1 MNSYEIESKLR
12 DKADKWE
19 LHNLQ
24 NENRE
29 LKSQIHDL
37 ERKIGNLEGTNSN
50 KNYLLDRLLN
60 LLAENIS
67 LNEISKPFL
76 TASSAGIEHTFETIG
91 CCAMIASA

>member
-29 LKSQIHDL
+29 LKSKIHDL
-37 ERKIGNLEGTNSN
+37 ERKIDNLEGANSN
-50 KNYLLDRLLN
+50 INYMFDRLLN
-60 LLAENIS
+60 LLAENVS
-67 LNEISKPFL
+67 LSEISNELHKL
-76 TASSAGIEHTFETIG
+76 RGSL
-91 CCAMIASA
+91 

>member
-37 ERKIGNLEGTNSN
+37 ERKIGNLEGANSN
-50 KNYLLDRLLN
+50 INYMLDRLLN
-60 LLAENIS
+60 LLAENVS
-67 LNEISKPFL
+67 LSEISNKL
-76 TASSAGIEHTFETIG
+76 HELRGSL
-91 CCAMIASA
+91 

>member
-29 LKSQIHDL
+29 LKSQILDL
-37 ERKIGNLEGTNSN
+37 ERKIGNLEGVNSN
-50 KNYLLDRLLN
+50 KKYMLDRLLN
-60 LLAENIS
+60 LLAENVS
-67 LNEISKPFL
+67 LNEISNEL
-76 TASSAGIEHTFETIG
+76 HELRGSL
-91 CCAMIASA
+91 

>member
-37 ERKIGNLEGTNSN
+37 ERKIGNLEGANSN
-50 KNYLLDRLLN
+50 INYMLDRLLN
-60 LLAENIS
+60 LLAENVS
-67 LNEISKPFL
+67 LSEISNEL
-76 TASSAGIEHTFETIG
+76 HELRGSL
-91 CCAMIASA
+91 